1 MTNLKSLKEKAK
13 KLDKKLNKKNPY
25 PPIGYFSSDQV
36 EEIEAFRKKYPG
48 SIIYIDAD
56 DLYD

>member
-1 MTNLKSLKEKAK
+1 MTSLKSLKEQAK

-25 PPIGYFSSDQV
+25 PPIGFFKLCEKDKM
-36 EEIEAFRKKYPG
+36 EAFRKKYPNALYYYG
-48 SIIYIDAD
+48 ID